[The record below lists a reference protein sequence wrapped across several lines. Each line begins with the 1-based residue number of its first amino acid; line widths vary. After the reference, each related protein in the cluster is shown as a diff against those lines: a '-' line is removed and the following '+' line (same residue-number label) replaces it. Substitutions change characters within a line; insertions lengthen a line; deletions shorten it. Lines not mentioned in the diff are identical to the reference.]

1 MTAATSPPAAG
12 LSVPAEPDPGRGRWR
27 HCRRVLAV
35 GAAAVT
41 GQLAGWLAAAAA
53 AGLGEKAAPARK
65 RFRNRPG
72 RTTGCTGAIGRAGIP
87 EWEHDMYDNDACGS
101 GHRGRRRA
109 QLRRAGLAAAV
120 LALMGLLATACGGG
134 SSHAR
139 AGGGGGVQ
147 AALAYAR
154 CMRAHGVPDFPDPDS
169 NGQFNVDPHSA
180 SSQETAAN
188 HTCNHL
194 LTVGGQMDQRQ
205 QELSQLVKY
214 AQCMRAHGVP
224 NFPDPHYT
232 SGGIGR
238 PGGLLGFA
246 SGPGFDLKHPSP
258 QVQSAN
264 HACQHLLPGG
274 DRSHE

>member
-1 MTAATSPPAAG
+1 MSATTSQPAAEM
-12 LSVPAEPDPGRGRWR
+12 SIPAEPGTSEVGGGSRPPGPR
-27 HCRRVLAV
+27 
-35 GAAAVT
+35 
-41 GQLAGWLAAAAA
+41 
-53 AGLGEKAAPARK
+53 AAPARK

-101 GHRGRRRA
+101 GQRGRRRA

-169 NGQFNVDPHSA
+169 NGQFNVDPHST
-180 SSQETAAN
+180 SSQETAADQAC
-188 HTCNHL
+188 HHL
-194 LTVGGQMDQRQ
+194 LNGGRPAPAAQ
-205 QELSQLVKY
+205 QQHMLSQLVKY
-214 AQCMRAHGVP
+214 ARCMRAHGVP
-224 NFPDPHYT
+224 NFPDPQT
-232 SGGIGR
+232 TGGGIGEHA
-238 PGGLLGFA
+238 GVGLDMHGINVN
-246 SGPGFDLKHPSP
+246 SP
-258 QVQSAN
+258 QFQSAN
-264 HACQHLLPGG
+264 HACHSLLANAKG
-274 DRSHE
+274 